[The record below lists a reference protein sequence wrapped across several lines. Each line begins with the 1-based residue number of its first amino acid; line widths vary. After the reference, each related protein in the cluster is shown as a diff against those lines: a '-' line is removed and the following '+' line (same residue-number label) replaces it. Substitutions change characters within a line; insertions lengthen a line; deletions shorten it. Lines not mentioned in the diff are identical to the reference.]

1 MRKEPVRNT
10 DKKIL
15 AGVVAGLQETYAPH
29 MNLTL
34 LRVLLALSVLF
45 IHPVSAVLVV
55 AYLLL
60 WVLMPTNERRYGMV
74 R

>member
-1 MRKEPVRNT
+1 
-10 DKKIL
+10 
-15 AGVVAGLQETYAPH
+15 